1 VSDFSTNLRSLLAE
15 ARKLKAL
22 VIDQSGETRDSEWLE
37 LVKLT
42 CEQLERLQAS
52 FAQSVAAYNAAL
64 RHTPTHAPLDAQGV
78 TACTRAYLT
87 SIKRSMKANLVL
99 FSDQERVQRDLDALN
114 AALKALIATVAANQA
129 LDDDEDDDDD
139 DDDGSSC
146 SSSASSSSSSS
157 SSSPSTAHVAAAAPT
172 PVAAATASSST
183 GQRRSRADTSGLLA
197 LDAALSMIDEA
208 YGETDVL
215 LQKSSATSTPSD
227 ERRDVILAVRL
238 ADSSFQTLLRFS
250 LQATVTEALAQVQR
264 SLVRVGQIAERD
276 PTRYALFRL
285 QAPNERRLEPPDA
298 PLSKF
303 ELVNRDV
310 VIYKAHDAL
319 AQREPTLVLIGA
331 DVGRV
336 MTINDVDQRVHGLPR
351 RLLRPKRQLCCQAS
365 FVRPA
370 DRKRA
375 SLLLLFNDL
384 LVVAKPKSSVARLV
398 DRVRAAVDVRGSHD
412 DSTTP
417 KSPVLAPVVKTT
429 RKGASYHH
437 SAVAAPLADDEY
449 DYVASFELQFLHIR
463 EQAACT
469 DGLPHS
475 FAIFGTSR
483 FDNPPTTPAR
493 SDASVAATDDAMLEQ
508 LPHMALQFANSSERI
523 DFLAE
528 LRKVIRVNRARFDGD
543 GDFGEPNGAT
553 SPRRSVFARRAAPPA
568 ASSARQQPP
577 VEKSPPRAVSPDQ
590 QSAAANSS
598 LRRRAVAHSPA
609 PNFAPKPPATEADAR
624 ALVKPVLVAAKVLRT
639 AVNSGYVEEL
649 AQLRSLVAELDDMCA
664 RLDAAVAPPY
674 RVVCDAVLEFQRI
687 AESGSDE
694 AAWIAAFHSIVEK
707 ARALLSTP

>member
-1 VSDFSTNLRSLLAE
+1 
-15 ARKLKAL
+15 
-22 VIDQSGETRDSEWLE
+22 
-37 LVKLT
+37 
-42 CEQLERLQAS
+42 
-52 FAQSVAAYNAAL
+52 
-64 RHTPTHAPLDAQGV
+64 
-78 TACTRAYLT
+78 
-87 SIKRSMKANLVL
+87 
-99 FSDQERVQRDLDALN
+99 
-114 AALKALIATVAANQA
+114 
-129 LDDDEDDDDD
+129 
-139 DDDGSSC
+139 
-146 SSSASSSSSSS
+146 
-157 SSSPSTAHVAAAAPT
+157 
-172 PVAAATASSST
+172 
-183 GQRRSRADTSGLLA
+183 
-197 LDAALSMIDEA
+197 MIDEA

-250 LQATVTEALAQVQR
+250 LQATVAEALAQVR
-264 SLVRVGQIAERD
+264 KSLVRVGQIAERD
-276 PTRYALFRL
+276 ATQYALFRL
-285 QAPNERRLEPPDA
+285 QAPNERRLEPADA

-319 AQREPTLVLIGA
+319 AQREPTLLLIGA

-336 MTINDVDQRVHGLPR
+336 MTMADVDQRVHGLPR

-417 KSPVLAPVVKTT
+417 KSPVLSPVVKTT

-437 SAVAAPLADDEY
+437 SVAAAAAPLADDEY
-449 DYVASFELQFLHIR
+449 DYVTSFELQFLHIR
-463 EQAACT
+463 EQASCT
-469 DGLPHS
+469 EGLPHS
-475 FAIFGTSR
+475 FAVFGTSR

-493 SDASVAATDDAMLEQ
+493 SDAATDDALLEQ

-553 SPRRSVFARRAAPPA
+553 SPRRSVFARRAPA
-568 ASSARQQPP
+568 AAPAKQPTAAA
-577 VEKSPPRAVSPDQ
+577 VEKSPPRSVSPDPG
-590 QSAAANSS
+590 AAGANSS

-609 PNFAPKPPATEADAR
+609 PNFAPKPPATEAEAR

-649 AQLRSLVAELDDMCA
+649 AQLRSLVTELDDMCA

-674 RVVCDAVLEFQRI
+674 RVVCDAVLDFQRI
-687 AESGSDE
+687 VESGSDE
-694 AAWIAAFHSIVEK
+694 AAWTVSFHSIVEK
-707 ARALLSTP
+707 ARALLTT